1 MVLRKRLF
9 ASLSTG
15 LLPLF
20 SVSLWSASFS
30 HALVIQPV
38 QVKSALG
45 EPFYAEVPLS
55 DLGAVRLQDLA
66 VGMASPQELA
76 DLGVRSGSYNG
87 TLSFNIQAISADR
100 GIIVIRGRQPVNE
113 PFIDFA

>member
-20 SVSLWSASFS
+20 SFSLVPASVLS
-30 HALVIQPV
+30 SSLAHALIIQPV

-45 EPFYAEVPLS
+45 EPFYAEVALS
-55 DLGAVRLQDLA
+55 DLGAVRVQDLS
-66 VGMASPQELA
+66 VGMATSQELA
-76 DLGVRSGSYNG
+76 ELGVKSGS
-87 TLSFNIQAISADR
+87 
-100 GIIVIRGRQPVNE
+100 
-113 PFIDFA
+113 